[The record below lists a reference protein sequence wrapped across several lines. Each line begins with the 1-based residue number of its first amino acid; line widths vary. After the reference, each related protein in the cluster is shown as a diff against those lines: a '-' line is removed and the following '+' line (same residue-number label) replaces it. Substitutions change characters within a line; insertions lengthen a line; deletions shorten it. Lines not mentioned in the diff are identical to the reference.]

1 MAELTTLARPY
12 AKAAFEYANSKGELD
27 NWSVM
32 LGLAASIT
40 AEESVIKLLSSP
52 SLTTAQQAQSFV
64 EICGD
69 ALTDQAQGFINV
81 LSENKRLTLLPE
93 ISALFDTLKAELQLS
108 VDVEVTSAFELDSA
122 TTDKLAKALTTT
134 LKREVSVTTA
144 VDNSL
149 IGGVVVRAG
158 DTVIDDSVRG
168 KLQKLAEAMNS

>member
-1 MAELTTLARPY
+1 MAELSTLARPY
-12 AKAAFEYANSKGELD
+12 AKAAFEYATGKGELD
-27 NWSVM
+27 KWSVM
-32 LGLAASIT
+32 LGLAASVSGQ
-40 AEESVIKLLSSP
+40 APVIKLLDSP
-52 SLTTAQQAQSFV
+52 SLTTEQQAQSFV

-69 ALTDQAQGFINV
+69 ALTDQGQGFIKV

-93 ISALFDTLKAELQLS
+93 IAALFDAFKAELQLS
-108 VDVEVTSAFELDSA
+108 VDVKVTSAFELDSA
-122 TTDKLAKALTTT
+122 TTDKLAKALTST
-134 LKREVSVTTA
+134 LDREVSMTTA